1 MGAISRDDEL
11 FWHRLTI
18 FSVSAGMVGVCLT
31 GIGLFRVVTRL
42 GAVQS
47 LGDELM
53 SVDALLFLTSA
64 ALSFL
69 SMRGRGR
76 FEHPALMVLVDV
88 SFFLA
93 LCLMVAVCGL
103 LTWAIL

>member
-53 SVDALLFLTSA
+53 SVDALLFL
-64 ALSFL
+64 ALL
-69 SMRGRGR
+69 LV
-76 FEHPALMVLVDV
+76 LMQAIEKAGILLVETV
-88 SFFLA
+88 GENTESESLR
-93 LCLMVAVCGL
+93 LGNL
-103 LTWAIL
+103 